1 MKRTN
6 NILNNNAQNLKESK
20 DKDIDENIEIIEDKK
35 EDSEP
40 EIKYGFNGEKTDINN
55 KPQQPQNERY
65 SLEENIYDN
74 LRLTKSSGG
83 DYLHQNMENVQ
94 MSKFSYYETIR
105 IRQRKTTYY

>member
-1 MKRTN
+1 MTN

-83 DYLHQNMENVQ
+83 ITSIKIWKNLILNICADV
-94 MSKFSYYETIR
+94 
-105 IRQRKTTYY
+105 

>member
-1 MKRTN
+1 MTN

-40 EIKYGFNGEKTDINN
+40 EIKYGFHGEKTDINDN
-55 KPQQPQNERY
+55 KPQQAQNERY

-74 LRLTKSSGG
+74 WRLTKSCGG
-83 DYLHQNMENVQ
+83 ITSIKIWKNFILNICADV
-94 MSKFSYYETIR
+94 
-105 IRQRKTTYY
+105 